1 MTVKRETREIFRYAA
16 PFATWIVLQTALP
29 AAAWA
34 YAVRSAA
41 TALVGIF
48 CLWRGGSRSCATA
61 TESDKIAASPNSEHL
76 GEAALSPL
84 HGQTASLGEAA
95 LSPLHLLFGLLVGIL
110 VTVLWIVPEISPF
123 YRTWFCWPIG
133 SLPAAS
139 HHPSPYDPAVC
150 GWALTITKLIG
161 SAFVIAPV
169 EEVFFR
175 SFLYRWLQKRDFRA
189 VPLSRFNLSA
199 FLWMV
204 FLFTLEHDRPLAAAL
219 AGALYGFAAIRW
231 GLASAIAAHVTTNLL
246 LALHVI
252 FSNSWAFW

>member
-1 MTVKRETREIFRYAA
+1 MAVKRETREIFRYAA
-16 PFATWIVLQTALP
+16 PFATWIALQTALP

-61 TESDKIAASPNSEHL
+61 ASHL

-84 HGQTASLGEAA
+84 R
-95 LSPLHLLFGLLVGIL
+95 LFIGLLIGVL
-110 VTVLWIVPEISPF
+110 VTILWIAPEFSTF

-133 SLPAAS
+133 LLPTAS
-139 HHPSPYDPAVC
+139 PDPSPYEPAVC
-150 GWALTITKLIG
+150 GWTLTITKLIG

-175 SFLYRWLQKRDFRA
+175 SFLYRWLQKRDFLS

-204 FLFTLEHDRPLAAAL
+204 ALFASEHHTRLAAGAM
-219 AGALYGFAAIRW
+219 AGAIYGVVAIRR
-231 GLASAIAAHVTTNLL
+231 GVGSAILAHATTNF
-246 LALHVI
+246 ALGV
-252 FSNSWAFW
+252 WVVVRGEWLFW

>member
-1 MTVKRETREIFRYAA
+1 MPVVYHNLVYFVTVKRETREIFRYAA
-16 PFATWIVLQTALP
+16 PFAAWIALQTALP
-29 AAAWA
+29 ATAWA
-34 YAVRSAA
+34 YAARALA
-41 TALVGIF
+41 TAAVGLW
-48 CLWRGGSRSCATA
+48 CLRMGGARPRAAAAGSDRSV
-61 TESDKIAASPNSEHL
+61 ASPNPAHL

-84 HGQTASLGEAA
+84 RLAA
-95 LSPLHLLFGLLVGIL
+95 GLIVGVLVA
-110 VTVLWIVPEISPF
+110 VLWIAPECLTF

-150 GWALTITKLIG
+150 GWALTVAKLVG

>member
-1 MTVKRETREIFRYAA
+1 MAVKRETREIFRYAA
-16 PFATWIVLQTALP
+16 PFATWIALQTALP

-41 TALVGIF
+41 TALVGLW
-48 CLWRGGSRSCATA
+48 CLLAGGPRSCATV
-61 TESDKIAASPNSEHL
+61 TESGKRVASPNSEHL

-84 HGQTASLGEAA
+84 H
-95 LSPLHLLFGLLVGIL
+95 LLAGLLVGIL
-110 VTVLWIVPEISPF
+110 VTVLWIVPEISTF

-150 GWALTITKLIG
+150 GWALTVAKLVG

>member
-1 MTVKRETREIFRYAA
+1 MAVKRETREIFRYAA
-16 PFATWIVLQTALP
+16 PFATWIALQTALP

-48 CLWRGGSRSCATA
+48 CLWRGGSRSCATV
-61 TESDKIAASPNSEHL
+61 TESGKRVASPNSEHL

-84 HGQTASLGEAA
+84 H
-95 LSPLHLLFGLLVGIL
+95 LLAGLLVGVI
-110 VTVLWIVPEISPF
+110 VTVLWIAPEFSTF

-150 GWALTITKLIG
+150 GWALTVAKLVG

-204 FLFTLEHDRPLAAAL
+204 FLFTLEHDRPFAAAL
-219 AGALYGFAAIRW
+219 AGALYGLAAIRW

>member
-1 MTVKRETREIFRYAA
+1 MAVKRETREIFRYAA
-16 PFATWIVLQTALP
+16 PFATWIALQTALP

-84 HGQTASLGEAA
+84 RLLG
-95 LSPLHLLFGLLVGIL
+95 GLLVGIL

-123 YRTWFCWPIG
+123 YRTWFCWPLG

-139 HHPSPYDPAVC
+139 TAPSPYDPAVC
-150 GWALTITKLIG
+150 GWTLTIAKLVG

-189 VPLSRFNLSA
+189 VPLSRFDLSA

-219 AGALYGFAAIRW
+219 AGAAYGFAAIRF
-231 GLASAIAAHVTTNLL
+231 GLASAIVAHVTTNLL

-252 FSNSWAFW
+252 FSGAWAFW

>member
-1 MTVKRETREIFRYAA
+1 MAVKRETRNIFLYAA
-16 PFATWIVLQTALP
+16 PFATWIGLQMVLPVT
-29 AAAWA
+29 AWA
-34 YAVRSAA
+34 YAVRAAA
-41 TALVGIF
+41 TALVGLW
-48 CLWRGGSRSCATA
+48 CLWKGR
-61 TESDKIAASPNSEHL
+61 SDKSVASPNGPRQARPPRL

-84 HGQTASLGEAA
+84 RFFT
-95 LSPLHLLFGLLVGIL
+95 GLLAGIL

-139 HHPSPYDPAVC
+139 TDPSPYDPAVC
-150 GWALTITKLIG
+150 GWTLTVAKLVG

-175 SFLYRWLQKRDFRA
+175 SFLYRWLQKRDFLSI
-189 VPLSRFNLSA
+189 PLSRFDLSA

-219 AGALYGFAAIRW
+219 AGAVYGFAAIRF
-231 GLASAIAAHVTTNLL
+231 GLASAIIAHVTTNLL

-252 FSNSWAFW
+252 FSGAWAFW

>member
-29 AAAWA
+29 ATAWA
-34 YAVRSAA
+34 YAMRTVV
-41 TALVGIF
+41 TALVGVW
-48 CLWRGGSRSCATA
+48 CLWGCRRDGRMVGSPRRGDRDADVSGKRPYQM
-61 TESDKIAASPNSEHL
+61 AAGTL
-76 GEAALSPL
+76 I
-84 HGQTASLGEAA
+84 
-95 LSPLHLLFGLLVGIL
+95 GIL
-110 VTVLWIVPEISPF
+110 VTVLWIVPEISLF
-123 YRTWFCWPIG
+123 YRTWFCWPLG
-133 SLPAAS
+133 SLPPAPS
-139 HHPSPYDPAVC
+139 TPSPYDPAVC
-150 GWALTITKLIG
+150 GWALTVAKLVG

-219 AGALYGFAAIRW
+219 AGALYGFAAIRF
-231 GLASAIAAHVTTNLL
+231 GLAGAITAHVTTNLL

-252 FSNSWAFW
+252 FSHSWAFW

>member
-1 MTVKRETREIFRYAA
+1 MAVKRETRNIFLYAA
-16 PFATWIVLQTALP
+16 PFATWIALQTFLP
-29 AAAWA
+29 ANAWA
-34 YAVRSAA
+34 YAVRTVA
-41 TALVGIF
+41 TVAVGAF
-48 CLWRGGSRSCATA
+48 CLWRGGPRSVAA
-61 TESDKIAASPNSEHL
+61 AAGSDKSVASPNPSHL

-84 HGQTASLGEAA
+84 HLAA
-95 LSPLHLLFGLLVGIL
+95 GLLVGVL
-110 VTVLWIVPEISPF
+110 VTVLWIVPEISSF
-123 YRTWFCWPIG
+123 YRTWCCWPLG
-133 SLPAAS
+133 SLPTPS
-139 HHPSPYDPAVC
+139 DTPSPYAPAVC
-150 GWALTITKLIG
+150 GWALTITKLVG

-175 SFLYRWLQKRDFRA
+175 SFLYRWLQKRDFLS

-204 FLFTLEHDRPLAAAL
+204 FLFTLEHDRPLAAAM

-252 FSNSWAFW
+252 FSKSWAFW